1 MFQMNEKELQGSTD
15 FRHSP
20 DYRSVEC
27 EGKLYTFTSFQAQVV
42 QILHE
47 QYLNETPEVGKDY
60 ILEELGTPSQRL
72 RDIFQY
78 CPDWRELIVPGKKKG
93 TYRLNLP

>member
-1 MFQMNEKELQGSTD
+1 MNDKELQGSTD
-15 FRHSP
+15 FRHSS
-20 DYRSVEC
+20 DYRCVTLK
-27 EGKLYTFTSFQAQVV
+27 GKHYTFTSLAAQAI

-47 QYLNETPEVGKDY
+47 HYLQDTPDVGKDY
-60 ILEELGTPSQRL
+60 ILEELGTPSKRL

-78 CPDWRELIVPGKKKG
+78 CPDWKELIVPGEKKG